1 MPSSYNLTYTKT
13 DTELLNTLQAPSKG
27 YWIALSILVIGLLIG
42 AYGWGTQIFYGMGM
56 SGKNNPVGWAL
67 YITTFVFWVGIAHS
81 GTLISAILF
90 LFRVRWRAPVYRSA
104 EAVTVFAL
112 CVAGLFP
119 LIHLGRPWVFY
130 WMLPVPQMGE
140 MFPNFKSPLVWDL
153 FAVFTYLTVSSTFFL
168 LGMMPDVAILRDK
181 FKGLRK
187 KIYGILAL
195 GWRGTDQQW
204 RHYTAAYVFLAA
216 LATPLV
222 ISVHSIV
229 SWDFAMSVVPGW
241 HDTIF
246 APYFVAGAIHSGLA
260 MVLILLIPMR
270 KWFNLQA
277 YVTDH
282 HLASLAKLMIFTA
295 FVVGFA
301 YAVEFF
307 IAWYGGDI
315 YKGDVFLWRAFG
327 PYWWGF
333 WGLFLF
339 NFMMPMLFWWHN
351 YRTNTF
357 WLLFVSIGV
366 SIGMW
371 LERFV
376 IIVTSLSH
384 EYNPFGWGF
393 HKLTMTEVYIII
405 GSFSLFFFLFMVFA
419 KVLPVVSNW
428 EVKETMEPPRK
439 GKLT

>member
-1 MPSSYNLTYTKT
+1 MPSSYKLSYTRT
-13 DTELLNTLQAPSKG
+13 DSDLLNTLKPPSKG
-27 YWIALSILVIGLLIG
+27 YWITVSLLFVGVLIG
-42 AYGWGTQIFYGMGM
+42 AYGWGTQILYGMGM

-112 CVAGLFP
+112 TVAGLFP
-119 LIHLGRPWVFY
+119 LIHLGRVWVFY
-130 WMLPVPQMGE
+130 WMLPVPQMGD
-140 MFPNFKSPLVWDL
+140 MWPNFKSPLVWDL
-153 FAVFTYLTVSSTFFL
+153 FAVFTYLTVSSTFFI

-181 FKGLRK
+181 FSGWKK
-187 KIYGILAL
+187 KIYGVLSL

-204 RHYTAAYVFLAA
+204 RHYTSAYVFLAA

-270 KWFNLQA
+270 KWLNLHA
-277 YVTDH
+277 YLTDH
-282 HLASLAKLMIFTA
+282 HLASLAKMMIFTA

-301 YAVEFF
+301 YVVEFF

-315 YKGDVFLWRAFG
+315 YKQDVFLYRAFG
-327 PYWWGF
+327 TYWWGF
-333 WGLFLF
+333 WGLFFF
-339 NFMMPMLFWWHN
+339 NFMLPMLFWIHK
-351 YRTNTF
+351 YRTSTF

-376 IIVTSLSH
+376 IIITSLSH
-384 EYNPFGWGF
+384 EYNPFSWGS
-393 HKLTMTEVYIII
+393 HHLTMTEIYIII

-439 GKLT
+439 SSSQ